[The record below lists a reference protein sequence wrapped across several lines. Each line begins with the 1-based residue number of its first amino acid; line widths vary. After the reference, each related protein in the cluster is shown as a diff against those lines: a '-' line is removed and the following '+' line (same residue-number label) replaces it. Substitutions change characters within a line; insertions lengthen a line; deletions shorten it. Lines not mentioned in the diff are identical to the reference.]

1 MQTNTSH
8 IISDPLHNEDF
19 THSPWIF
26 LEMVATEK
34 NLICSLY
41 EMPKQSAAG
50 CQPVCVCVFQDSDG
64 LKWEML
70 VTFVEN
76 SSNWPAILE
85 EMPRDRGELLS

>member
-1 MQTNTSH
+1 
-8 IISDPLHNEDF
+8 
-19 THSPWIF
+19 
-26 LEMVATEK
+26 MVATEK

-50 CQPVCVCVFQDSDG
+50 SQPVCVFQDSDG

-85 EMPRDRGELLS
+85 EMPRGRGELLS